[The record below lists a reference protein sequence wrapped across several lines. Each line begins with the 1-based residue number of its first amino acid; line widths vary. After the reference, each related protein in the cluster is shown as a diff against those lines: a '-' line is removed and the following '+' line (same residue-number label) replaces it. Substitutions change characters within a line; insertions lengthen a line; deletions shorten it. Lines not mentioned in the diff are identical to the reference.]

1 MRNLNKLPVLIILL
15 MTLPLISFK
24 SVENDPRII
33 SPNKIALVVASKPA
47 SNQLR
52 QVDKYVETNEKV
64 FETELANEKRVSKPL
79 KPDNTV
85 ESKAIYTVQTGSFTN
100 SNNAREEFEFIT
112 EELNN
117 NKLDFLRIEKIGEFD
132 AVRVGKFEDYTAA
145 EKYLQ
150 AVKPKLSSAIIMK
163 ARIKNKRIK
172 RLYK

>member
-1 MRNLNKLPVLIILL
+1 MILPVLIMLL
-15 MTLPLISFK
+15 ALPLISFK
-24 SVENDPRII
+24 SIENDPRII
-33 SPNKIALVVASKPA
+33 SPNKIALVVASKPV
-47 SNQLR
+47 SNELR
-52 QVDKYVETNEKV
+52 EVDKNVETNEQVVK
-64 FETELANEKRVSKPL
+64 TELVNEKRVSKPL
-79 KPDNTV
+79 KSDNRV